1 MGKEDEEYSACK
13 DFFSRVITSAGT
25 VFLVG
30 KHHFLDFFTM
40 VYIHIYILHA
50 INNGLNRTELSL
62 IRSVI
67 IGMRRGREGS
77 PLLKMSCEF

>member
-1 MGKEDEEYSACK
+1 
-13 DFFSRVITSAGT
+13 
-25 VFLVG
+25 
-30 KHHFLDFFTM
+30 M

-67 IGMRRGREGS
+67 IGMRRGRKGS

>member
-1 MGKEDEEYSACK
+1 MQGF
-13 DFFSRVITSAGT
+13 FFSGNNFCGNGFFGGQTSFSGLFHYGIHT
-25 VFLVG
+25 
-30 KHHFLDFFTM
+30 
-40 VYIHIYILHA
+40 HIYILHA

-67 IGMRRGREGS
+67 IGMRRGRKGS